1 MGGNLVSAW
10 LSDPLIVYALILSG
24 LLFSGIFILFLTI
37 VIKHR
42 QRIKSVRIQHQF
54 IRELEKALECTKE
67 QRDITNEIHKINRL
81 IRLHKKDIAYGW
93 VRLLEKTPQN
103 ERQQYINIAKQTEM
117 MHCIPHCLK
126 KEGLAE
132 KCIAIEA
139 IGLTNLAEYQTALVQ
154 FTQSPALAPYA
165 CIALARLS
173 GRDALPQ
180 IIQSYNLGVL
190 STTQALSALVE
201 IPQKQVEQLMAE
213 SGGTALPKSLQ
224 EYLVEST

>member
-10 LSDPLIVYALILSG
+10 LSDPLIVYAFILSG
-24 LLFSGIFILFLTI
+24 LLFAGIFVLFLMI

-42 QRIKSVRIQHQF
+42 QRIRGLKIQHQF
-54 IRELEKALECTKE
+54 ILELEKALERTKE
-67 QRDITNEIHKINRL
+67 QGNISSEVNKINRL

-103 ERQQYINIAKQTEM
+103 ERQQYINIAKQTGM
-117 MHCIPHCLK
+117 MDCIPHCLNQ
-126 KEGLAE
+126 EGLAE

-154 FTQSPALAPYA
+154 FSQSPALGPYA

-173 GRDALPQ
+173 GRNALPQ
-180 IIQSYNLGVL
+180 IIQSYDLGIL
-190 STTQALSALVE
+190 SITQALSALVE
-201 IPQKQVEQLMAE
+201 IPKKQVEQFMAE

-224 EYLVEST
+224 AYLREST